1 MKKILFWIDNTYV
14 NFFLAKKI
22 QDSLSAESLHAI
34 YEISNKP
41 KSYFKNQKFVNF
53 QSSYFYFDEF
63 NDLKSEPDMEYL
75 QSKENE
81 YKINFMKLLLTDR
94 HLYNFNDFYN
104 FSEKEVLE
112 YLKLRLNFMNQF

>member
-22 QDSLSAESLHAI
+22 QDSLSAKSLHAI
-34 YEISNKP
+34 YEISDKP

-53 QSSYFYFDEF
+53 QSYYFYFDEF

-75 QSKENE
+75 Q
-81 YKINFMKLLLTDR
+81 
-94 HLYNFNDFYN
+94 
-104 FSEKEVLE
+104 
-112 YLKLRLNFMNQF
+112 